1 MAGIVSM
8 RFYEELNLF
17 LDKKY
22 RKKEFEYQYRGR
34 PSVKDAIESLGVPHT
49 EVDMILVNGD
59 AVDFS
64 YPLKDHDAISVYPVF
79 ERLDISGL
87 QHLRKQALRNPR
99 FVLDVHLGRLARY
112 LRMAGFDCLYE
123 SSFTDEEIIRISVAE
138 KRIILTR
145 DKGILKN
152 GRVTHGLYVQSDDP
166 REQFGEIAVRL
177 HLGDLFKPFSRC
189 TLCNESIEPVT
200 KESVLD
206 KLEPLTKMH
215 YSVFYRCTGCK
226 RIYWKGSHFTRMAQF
241 IDDYHNGS

>member
-1 MAGIVSM
+1 MAGIVNM

-22 RKKEFEYQYRGR
+22 RKTEFGYHYRGR

-64 YPLKDHDAISVYPVF
+64 YPLKDRDSISVYPVF
-79 ERLDISGL
+79 ESLDITGL

-123 SSFTDEEIIRISVAE
+123 PSFADEEIIRISVE
-138 KRIILTR
+138 ERRIILTR

-166 REQFGEIAVRL
+166 REQFGEIAARL

-189 TLCNESIEPVT
+189 TLCNERIEPVT

-206 KLEPLTKMH
+206 QLEPLTKMH

-226 RIYWKGSHFTRMAQF
+226 HIYWKGSHFTRMAQF
-241 IDDYHNGS
+241 IDDYHNGL

>member
-1 MAGIVSM
+1 MAGVVSM

-22 RKKEFEYQYRGR
+22 REMEFEYHYQGR

-49 EVDMILVNGD
+49 EVDMIRVNGN

-64 YPLKDHDAISVYPVF
+64 YLLKDHDAISVYPVF
-79 ERLDISGL
+79 ESFDITGL

-123 SSFTDEEIIRISVAE
+123 PSFADEEIIRISVAE
-138 KRIILTR
+138 RRIILTR

-166 REQFGEIAVRL
+166 REQFGEIATRL
-177 HLGDLFKPFSRC
+177 HLSDLFKPFSRC
-189 TLCNESIEPVT
+189 TLCNERIEPVA
-200 KESVLD
+200 KESVLGQ
-206 KLEPLTKMH
+206 LEPLTKMH

-226 RIYWKGSHFTRMAQF
+226 RIYWKGSHFTRMAKF
-241 IDDYHNGS
+241 INDYNNGS